1 MKKYLFLFLLL
12 IPFIIPKN
20 VFAQT
25 RFEEA
30 VPNSVDVFTSWTTT
44 SPQGISTYDY
54 GGNRYYG
61 FTYGTQNY
69 SYGLRYN
76 FYEKSTINDKELIS
90 VHFALFTTAAYA
102 QNELPLSIYLT
113 DNYNNIVTCS
123 SNGWSTKINDS
134 VGGNGT
140 EMRSVTTI
148 TCENGH
154 LSGNFSV
161 VFNNRFYHY
170 VGFYGIT
177 ELSFMYS
184 DGVSDSTILN
194 DIKSN
199 SNDIKNNI
207 KETNDLIKNDN
218 VDGANTQGSSFFNN
232 FSGNNH
238 GLSGIVSSP
247 LRLVNSLSSSTCTPL
262 SFNLPFVN
270 STLTLPCMSSIYN
283 AHFSTLLTLYRL
295 ITTGLIAY
303 KILINLFSTV
313 KGLQDPD
320 NSKIEVVDL

>member
-1 MKKYLFLFLLL
+1 MKKKYWFLIALAYAIYFFF
-12 IPFIIPKN
+12 PSEVN
-20 VFAQT
+20 AQT

-61 FTYGTQNY
+61 FTYGTQNI

-102 QNELPLSIYLT
+102 RNELPLSVYLT

-123 SNGWSTKINDS
+123 TNGWSTEINDS
-134 VGGNGT
+134 VGNTGT

-148 TCENGH
+148 SCENGH

-177 ELSFMYS
+177 ELSFLYS

-194 DIKSN
+194 DIK
-199 SNDIKNNI
+199 NNT

-218 VDGANTQGSSFFNN
+218 VDGANTQGSSFFSN
-232 FSGNNH
+232 FSSNTH

-247 LRLVNSLSSSTCTPL
+247 IRLINSLSSSTCSPL
-262 SFNLPFVN
+262 SFTIPFVN
-270 STLTLPCMSSIYN
+270 SQVSLPCMSSIYST
-283 AHFSTLLTLYRL
+283 HFPTLLSIYQL

-303 KILINLFSTV
+303 KILINLFCVV

-320 NSKIEVVDL
+320 SSRIEVVDL